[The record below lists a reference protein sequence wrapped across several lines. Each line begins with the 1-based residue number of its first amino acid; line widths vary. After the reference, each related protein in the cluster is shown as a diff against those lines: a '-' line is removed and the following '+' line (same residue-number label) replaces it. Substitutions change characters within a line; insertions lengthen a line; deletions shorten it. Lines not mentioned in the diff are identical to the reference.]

1 MVKLM
6 NNPYQYLE
14 EYVGKEI
21 SYKDFC
27 EIMKIEP
34 KTRIDKIRQ
43 LKQFE
48 PYLDLD
54 VNRDKLLLSKVYNK
68 DEMLLVKRNANF
80 QEYFENLLIL
90 HLNNC
95 PENVTKFTYS
105 DIEKLFCIVNDNYI
119 KTKYNKRE
127 YITTQD
133 LKKNYNRFDFEDY
146 EVAYDINRS
155 MDIFFDVSDRT
166 FRKIID
172 GALESME
179 KRSLILVNKS
189 FRLYKEVYIPE
200 IKDFRII
207 KTDCNQEQTNEILDI
222 KKRLMD
228 EYNIKTDKDIRFL
241 KKDVRDKYF
250 TALCSEIKSSE
261 LLDKND
267 RCGKLFVVNLGK
279 EGLKIEAD
287 KIDHIV
293 NSKMLNTN
301 VQYRLL
307 TTKELMC
314 INQLIKNKLVED
326 TINHN

>member
-1 MVKLM
+1 M

-21 SYKDFC
+21 QYKEFC
-27 EIMKIEP
+27 EIMKLEP

-48 PYLDLD
+48 PYLDID
-54 VNRDKLLLSKVYNK
+54 VNRDKLLLSKIYSK
-68 DEMLLVKRNANF
+68 EEMLLVNRNANF

-95 PENVTKFTYS
+95 PENVTRFTYS
-105 DIEKLFCIVNDNYI
+105 DIEKLFCMVNESYVN
-119 KTKYNKRE
+119 TKYNKRE
-127 YITTQD
+127 YVTTQD
-133 LKKNYNRFDFEDY
+133 LKKSYNRFDFEDY
-146 EVAYDINRS
+146 EIAYDINRS
-155 MDIFFDVSDRT
+155 VNIFFDVSDRT

-207 KTDCNQEQTNEILDI
+207 KTDCNQAQTNEILDI

-241 KKDVRDKYF
+241 RKEVRDKYF
-250 TALCSEIKSSE
+250 NSLCSEIKSSPI
-261 LLDKND
+261 LDKND

-279 EGLKIEAD
+279 EGLKIESD
-287 KIDHIV
+287 KIDHSA

-326 TINHN
+326 TISL